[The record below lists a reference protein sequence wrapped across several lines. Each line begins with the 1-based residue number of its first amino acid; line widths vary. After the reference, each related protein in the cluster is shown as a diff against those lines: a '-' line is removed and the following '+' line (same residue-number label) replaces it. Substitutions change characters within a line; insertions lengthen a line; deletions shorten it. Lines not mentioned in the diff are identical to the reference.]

1 MPFLSIED
9 LTIETQGFQAMWTT
23 GPDNKNQLGETKS
36 QQQCGG
42 AGGSNGNVDISPQN
56 HHLQGE
62 ETVSC

>member
-23 GPDNKNQLGETKS
+23 GQDNKNQLETKS

-56 HHLQGE
+56 HHL
-62 ETVSC
+62 